1 MAAQAWRFLSA
12 CLTLTA
18 RGGGKRG
25 NRATSQ
31 GCSKVLLLLLRWQGG
46 SGGGAGQVYCRPAW
60 RRGRGHEGQSA
71 SGGNRREKPAPHPV
85 KEICAMVLLTD
96 AQVIP
101 NGESFFPCDKHNN
114 SHHKIHQFFCS
125 ACAGPEQGRA
135 GQGYRKNHM
144 NSQSHTFHL
153 RSACI
158 FWSVPCGEGQMQ
170 AHACPKIGS
179 RGYSAFGAGCT
190 MMCMRWLV
198 GGEIIGCAYSL
209 GWMGAFDQANRT
221 TRDTTQK
228 FAELQFWTIVDV
240 SPPRLKLCN
249 IFIMYS
255 RL

>member
-1 MAAQAWRFLSA
+1 
-12 CLTLTA
+12 
-18 RGGGKRG
+18 
-25 NRATSQ
+25 
-31 GCSKVLLLLLRWQGG
+31 
-46 SGGGAGQVYCRPAW
+46 
-60 RRGRGHEGQSA
+60 
-71 SGGNRREKPAPHPV
+71 
-85 KEICAMVLLTD
+85 MV
-96 AQVIP
+96 
-101 NGESFFPCDKHNN
+101 SRFFPAINMCVSVISQINN

-158 FWSVPCGEGQMQ
+158 FWSVPCGEGQTQ